1 MTTQA
6 TPWSG
11 AGALSTRTGTAQAT
25 LDMLEDERLR
35 AALREAGVSSF
46 EELVSSPSQP
56 GALQPTR
63 AGQPQQGL
71 GQGVVAKPGPMG
83 GGPPVTLE
91 ALGAGLSGTGGPT
104 TAQQELASL
113 QGQGIT
119 AIGTGDWRRQA
130 GIAGIGLLGQLGQYA
145 LATQKTAAE
154 KANEARLAEL
164 QRLERQGMLGLSPQE
179 YYRYQRAVM
188 DPIRAQT
195 RDVVRS
201 GEATAAGQT
210 GVSRS
215 AAQLV
220 RGQREG
226 FRQLRETG
234 IKGGQMLTDADVKRA
249 ALQRQEIGERIAYE
263 GKMDQQ
269 RQNLQAQLLG
279 SVAQPIGQMAASYQK
294 TQMTPGLWEGMVKRY
309 GADEAKDLAE
319 MMRGMSPGQR
329 SRFASS
335 IQTYIKDAG

>member
-1 MTTQA
+1 MPVHPDDPRYADPAYRQFSKL
-6 TPWSG
+6 P
-11 AGALSTRTGTAQAT
+11 
-25 LDMLEDERLR
+25 DPYKERAEQERRER
-35 AALREAGVSSF
+35 AALREEGTTL
-46 EELVSSPSQP
+46 EELVSSPT
-56 GALQPTR
+56 GGLQP
-63 AGQPQQGL
+63 P
-71 GQGVVAKPGPMG
+71 KP
-83 GGPPVTLE
+83 PPVPPVPPAPLTQSQVQT
-91 ALGAGLSGTGGPT
+91 GL
-104 TAQQELASL
+104 AQTKQTELASL

-164 QRLERQGMLGLSPQE
+164 EGLERQGMLGLSPQE

-201 GEATAAGQT
+201 GEATAAGQA
-210 GVSRS
+210 GISRS

-226 FRQLRETG
+226 YRQLRETG

-294 TQMTPGLWEGMVKRY
+294 TQMTPGLWKGMVKRY

-335 IQTYIKDAG
+335 IQTYINDAG